1 MHHLLGNP
9 GEIEGQS
16 PLFHI
21 DYRRHKQHTNQE
33 ISLWLLNIKVNFGK
47 SRKLIGLFVTWIKL
61 TRIVIF
67 CLDLSHIRESGTR
80 EIFSCKIRNSGLW
93 NPEYSSRNLES
104 HRRLKSRIQVPVT
117 RNVESSARNPEYRTW
132 NAESKTSFLDSLTWG
147 ELRFLIPQ
155 LVVRVFSRKNKKG
168 CVFNCAF

>member
-9 GEIEGQS
+9 EEIEGQS

-67 CLDLSHIRESGTR
+67 CLDLPHIRESGTR

-117 RNVESSARNPEYRTW
+117 RNVESSTRNSECMTW
-132 NAESKTSFLDSLTWG
+132 NAESKTSFLYSPTWG
-147 ELRFLIPQ
+147 DLRFLIPQ
-155 LVVRVFSRKNKKG
+155 LIVRVFSRKNKKG